1 MSGRSEMLQL
11 SELLNDPL
19 ADPINIATEIT
30 AATTAALCVVSVIS
44 GEGIPPVKKKRVEEE
59 KSTTFHLLSDPEF
72 VNRFRMKRSTV
83 NDLCLLLAPHIGN
96 RYLTEKKILATLW
109 LLGNQESFQEV
120 AERFEIGESAVH
132 TFLMNVCGA
141 LTLVMREI
149 ITWPQKHQL
158 EQVANDFMN
167 KTGFPGVVG
176 VIGGTQIGIPVPT
189 KFVDDYKNRD
199 NITSMQL
206 QAVCDSNLQ
215 FMDITTGWPGSV
227 HNARVFRNSPLQA
240 LLQKGNLPYLYHII
254 GDETY
259 PLTSYLIVPYEDKED
274 LTDVQKTFNA
284 CHAFTQCTIERAFE
298 LLKHKFRRLKYL
310 DMELVEKVPEII
322 AATCVLHNYILKVE
336 GYDSSVDVNPKNRNA
351 SSLHFTN
358 IYAKEVQQKRNE
370 LAKTI
375 AHSGSTFVK

>member
-1 MSGRSEMLQL
+1 MNCFFIFPCQQ
-11 SELLNDPL
+11 
-19 ADPINIATEIT
+19 
-30 AATTAALCVVSVIS
+30 
-44 GEGIPPVKKKRVEEE
+44 
-59 KSTTFHLLSDPEF
+59 
-72 VNRFRMKRSTV
+72 
-83 NDLCLLLAPHIGN
+83 DLCLLLAPHIGN

-189 KFVDDYKNRD
+189 KLVDDYKNRD

-215 FMDITTGWPGSV
+215 FLDITTGWPGSV

-375 AHSGSTFVK
+375 AHSGSTVVK